1 MKLIKH
7 ESIRKH
13 KALNEQYEYI
23 LHECE
28 HKYHFVSIFDGWVSR
43 DDYCKLLANVS
54 EKEQHK
60 RNAKMHAFSMALA
73 SEYEIL
79 DFDCDY
85 SKNEMFFKRFESI
98 DELDVHMNIQP
109 QYNEFEFSVLLP
121 ELSAWYIAGEEST
134 HLFVL
139 IDLASVDKLSE
150 IAKKNGLHLF
160 SAI

>member
-7 ESIRKH
+7 DSISKH
-13 KALNEQYEYI
+13 RALNEQYEYI
-23 LHECE
+23 LHEYE
-28 HKYHFVSIFDGWVSR
+28 HKYHFVSVFDGWLNR
-43 DDYCKLLANVS
+43 DDYSKLLVNVS
-54 EKEQHK
+54 EKEQQN
-60 RNAKMHAFSMALA
+60 RNAQMHDFSMSLA

-79 DFDCDY
+79 DFNCDY

-139 IDLASVDKLSE
+139 KDLASVDKLSE

-160 SAI
+160 TDI